1 MEKIKKKLNSKSV
14 AGYVFT
20 APLIFGF
27 LFFLLVPMIISMY
40 YSFCD
45 YNILSPAKFSGLA
58 NYKKMITDDTFWLS
72 LKVTFY
78 FCFCFC
84 SVETDICSFCSNA
97 AVKEQ

>member
-45 YNILSPAKFSGLA
+45 YNILSPS
-58 NYKKMITDDTFWLS
+58 IST
-72 LKVTFY
+72 V
-78 FCFCFC
+78 
-84 SVETDICSFCSNA
+84 
-97 AVKEQ
+97 

>member
-45 YNILSPAKFSGLA
+45 YN
-58 NYKKMITDDTFWLS
+58 
-72 LKVTFY
+72 
-78 FCFCFC
+78 FCHRQ
-84 SVETDICSFCSNA
+84 SSADWPII
-97 AVKEQ
+97 KR